1 MTSLRDE
8 KSFVRWAIADGISVM
23 GTSVSTVVLPLV
35 VYETTGSSA
44 ATGGLFA
51 LRVIPYILFGAVAG
65 PVADRW
71 NRRRLI
77 VGGHIIEGLLGATI
91 PIAAL
96 AGVLTVAQVYA
107 VGLLSATAFV
117 FSDAAVFGA
126 VPAMVGTDRL
136 AAANGF
142 LGSMVSAAEIAGPA
156 LGGVLAST
164 IGPTN
169 AVWFDCAS
177 FFVAAAV
184 QGTIRASFR
193 VGPAPKGPLRIRE
206 QIGKAL
212 RFVRG
217 NRSVA
222 TLLLTGF
229 GNSLGF
235 GAVLGLLVPYAV
247 EELGLPE
254 KDLRVGLLFSA
265 CGFGALIS
273 GLLFSRL
280 FAPIRVKWITPAA
293 IAASAVVVLGLVLST
308 SWILATAL
316 LVLFSWSIGT
326 TVTTGITYRQLAA
339 PDELRSSVNVFGRM
353 ISWGGQPFGAGI
365 GALISSALS
374 VRAAYVFAAAAMSI
388 SATAAWVFLR
398 PSTAIHPAGDTTNT
412 PDAVRP
418 AITS

>member
-8 KSFVRWAIADGISVM
+8 QSFVRWAIADGVSVM
-23 GTSVSTVVLPLV
+23 GTSVSTIVLPIV
-35 VYETTGSSA
+35 VYQTTGSSA

-77 VGGHIIEGLLGATI
+77 VGGHIIEGVLGATI

-156 LGGVLAST
+156 VGGILAST
-164 IGPTN
+164 VGPTN
-169 AVWFDCAS
+169 AVWFDSAT
-177 FFVAAAV
+177 FFFAAAV

-193 VGPAPKGPLRIRE
+193 VGPPPQGPLQIRS
-206 QIGKAL
+206 QIGKAW

-247 EELGLPE
+247 EQLGLPE

-265 CGFGALIS
+265 GGVGALVS
-273 GLLFSRL
+273 GLLFSRV
-280 FAPIRVKWITPAA
+280 FSPIRVKRITPIA
-293 IAASAVVVLGLVLST
+293 IAISATTVLGLVMST
-308 SWILATAL
+308 SWIPALVL
-316 LVLFSWSIGT
+316 LVLFAWSIGT

-339 PDELRSSVNVFGRM
+339 PDDLRSSVNVFGRM

-365 GALISSALS
+365 GAAISWALS
-374 VRAAYVFAAAAMSI
+374 VRAAYVFAAASMAV
-388 SATAAWVFLR
+388 SAFAAWVFLR
-398 PSTAIHPAGDTTNT
+398 PSTALSTSAGQ
-412 PDAVRP
+412 PDDDAQP
-418 AITS
+418 LITS

>member
-8 KSFVRWAIADGISVM
+8 QSFVRWAIADGVSVM
-23 GTSVSTVVLPLV
+23 GTSVSTIVLPIV
-35 VYETTGSSA
+35 VYQTTGSSA

-77 VGGHIIEGLLGATI
+77 VGGHIIEGVLGATI

-136 AAANGF
+136 ASANGF

-156 LGGVLAST
+156 VGGVLAST
-164 IGPTN
+164 VGPTN
-169 AVWFDCAS
+169 AVWFDSAT
-177 FFVAAAV
+177 FFFAAAV

-193 VGPAPKGPLRIRE
+193 VGPPPQGPLQIRS

-247 EELGLPE
+247 EVLGLPE
-254 KDLRVGLLFSA
+254 KDLRLGLLFSA
-265 CGFGALIS
+265 GGVGALMS
-273 GLLFSRL
+273 GLLFSRI
-280 FAPIRVKWITPAA
+280 FSPIRVKRITPVA
-293 IAASAVVVLGLVLST
+293 IAVSTMIVVGLVLST
-308 SWILATAL
+308 SWIPALIL
-316 LVLFSWSIGT
+316 LVLFGWSVGT

-365 GALISSALS
+365 GAAISWALS
-374 VRAAYVFAAAAMSI
+374 VRAAYVFAAVSLAV
-388 SATAAWVFLR
+388 SAFAAWVFLR
-398 PSTAIHPAGDTTNT
+398 PSTALSASAEQ
-412 PDAVRP
+412 PDDDAQP
-418 AITS
+418 LSTS

>member
-1 MTSLRDE
+1 MPGLRDE
-8 KSFVRWAIADGISVM
+8 KSFVRWAVADGVSVM

-35 VYETTGSSA
+35 VYQTTGSSA

-51 LRVIPYILFGAVAG
+51 LRIIPYILFGAVAG
-65 PVADRW
+65 PVADRK

-77 VGGHIIEGLLGATI
+77 VGGHIIEGVLGATI

-96 AGVLTVAQVYA
+96 FGVLTVAQVYA
-107 VGLLSATAFV
+107 VGLLSACAFV

-142 LGSMVSAAEIAGPA
+142 LGSMVSGAEIAGPA

-164 IGPTN
+164 IGATN
-169 AVWFDCAS
+169 AVWFDCFS
-177 FFVAAAV
+177 FFFAAAV
-184 QGTIRASFR
+184 QGSIRSTFR
-193 VGPAPKGPLRIRE
+193 IGEPPTGPLRIKE
-206 QIGKAL
+206 QIGKAI

-247 EELGLPE
+247 EQLGLPE
-254 KDLRVGLLFSA
+254 KDLRVGLMFSA
-265 CGFGALIS
+265 SGFGALIS
-273 GLLFSRL
+273 GLLFSRV
-280 FAPIRVKWITPAA
+280 FAPIRVKWITPIA
-293 IAASAVVVLGLVLST
+293 ITASAMVAMGLAFST
-308 SWILATAL
+308 SWVAAAFL

-365 GALISSALS
+365 GAFVSSVFD
-374 VRAAYVFAAAAMSI
+374 VRAAYIVAAVSMSI
-388 SATAAWVFLR
+388 SAVCALVFLR
-398 PSTAIHPAGDTTNT
+398 PSTALHPIT
-412 PDAVRP
+412 PP
-418 AITS
+418 A